1 MVTRSYLQ
9 HLGHHVIA
17 AQSGEEA
24 LMLLDAEKL
33 SMVLLDISLPGI
45 DGLTILKHIRS
56 HPDKS
61 IAALPVIAMS
71 AHVFTEEVDQYLNAG
86 MDGFLGKPF
95 SLEDL
100 GRAIAEAI
108 SGGEAVIT
116 RSAQATDPGNINSF
130 DTSMIDDD
138 IARLGLDNVERLIGL
153 FFQSAEQLKTELV
166 EAINKNQSE
175 SLEKLAHKLRGA
187 AGNFGLEKLCLLLGR
202 IEIQAGNG
210 ADVPSALRTEF
221 EQEYADV
228 IAALERYLSRQK
240 HTASRMTVT
249 H

>member
-1 MVTRSYLQ
+1 
-9 HLGHHVIA
+9 
-17 AQSGEEA
+17 
-24 LMLLDAEKL
+24 
-33 SMVLLDISLPGI
+33 
-45 DGLTILKHIRS
+45 
-56 HPDKS
+56 
-61 IAALPVIAMS
+61 MS

-100 GRAIAEAI
+100 ERAIAEAI
-108 SGGEAVIT
+108 SGGEAVFA
-116 RSAQATDPGNINSF
+116 RSTQSTDPGNINSF

-138 IARLGLDNVERLIGL
+138 IARLGLDNVERLTGL
-153 FFQSAEQLKTELV
+153 FFQSAEQLKSELV

-202 IEIQAGNG
+202 IEIQTGNG

-221 EQEYADV
+221 EQEYEDA

-240 HTASRMTVT
+240 HTVSRMTVT
-249 H
+249 